1 MEKICEVV
9 KCLTCDVMIIWQRTI
24 RTARNNGFDQIV
36 AVGYH
41 ENVNVMIKL
50 VKGNTRRE

>member
-1 MEKICEVV
+1 MEKICEAA
-9 KCLTCDVMIIWQRTI
+9 KCLASDAMINWQGAM

-41 ENVNVMIKL
+41 EKC
-50 VKGNTRRE
+50 KRHY